1 MSVSSYL
8 ESMASNLIIK
18 EEEDI
23 KIDRSI
29 NHLRKNLERYFGE
42 DVKQNFLFGSYM
54 RNTNLP
60 RKADPKSDIDY
71 MIVFNNANEYK
82 PQTFLDRLRKF
93 VSLYYSSSEI
103 KQSHP
108 TIVLELS
115 HIKFELVPAYQCYI
129 SKLLNEYN
137 IPSRSSEYT
146 DWIRTNPISFN
157 KQVDEKHSSENY
169 KIKPVIRL
177 LKYWNKSAGGVFSS
191 YELETKIAEQNYWWC
206 SNLKEYF
213 FKAFEALNYNW
224 MDSQYK
230 INKIKNVK
238 IIIDNIKYYDECNQH
253 LDAEAYLKKLLPP
266 L

>member
-8 ESMASNLIIK
+8 ENMASNLIIG
-18 EEEDI
+18 EDEDI

-29 NHLRKNLERYFGE
+29 DYLRKNLERYFGE
-42 DVKQNFLFGSYM
+42 EVKKNFLFGSYI
-54 RNTNLP
+54 RKTNLP
-60 RKADPKSDIDY
+60 RKADSKSDIDY
-71 MIVFNNANEYK
+71 MILFNNANEYK
-82 PQTFLDRLRKF
+82 PQTFLDRLRRF
-93 VSLYYSSSEI
+93 VNFYYSSSEI

-115 HIKFELVPAYQCYI
+115 HIKFELVPAYQNYFDQV
-129 SKLLNEYN
+129 LNQYN

-146 DWIRTNPISFN
+146 DWIKTDPISFN
-157 KQVDEKHSSENY
+157 KQIDEKHSSENY

-206 SNLKEYF
+206 SNLKDYF
-213 FKAFEALNYNW
+213 FKAFEAINYTW
-224 MDSQYK
+224 MDSQHK
-230 INKIKNVK
+230 INKIKNMK
-238 IIIDNIKYYDECNQH
+238 ITIENIKYYDERNQH
-253 LDAEAYLKKLLPP
+253 FDAETYFKKLLPP